1 VLHDPVYRD
10 QYAQNLKR
18 EFPRIPFYADF
29 WQWADWGAQ
38 LMALHIGFESVAPW
52 PLQRIDQPDTKAR
65 AAGQAPKA
73 LLRAEPQSGGDT
85 GSITLDTE
93 TTPRGIPAQA
103 WDYTLGNHSALD
115 WVLDQHKEKSPKTP
129 PSAPSS
135 TPIDFPKFVTV
146 RTPPHPNPPHA
157 WGGGASSPT
166 AWGRLGGGSF
176 VRRFASVAHSGN
188 LNIR

>member
-1 VLHDPVYRD
+1 MLHDPVYRD

-93 TTPRGIPAQA
+93 TTLRGIPAQA
-103 WDYTLGNHSALD
+103 WDY
-115 WVLDQHKEKSPKTP
+115 KS
-129 PSAPSS
+129 
-135 TPIDFPKFVTV
+135 
-146 RTPPHPNPPHA
+146 
-157 WGGGASSPT
+157 
-166 AWGRLGGGSF
+166 
-176 VRRFASVAHSGN
+176 
-188 LNIR
+188 